1 MEVRKERKDRNRITE
16 QFKDCQLENEKYRIQ
31 EQKHDAMLKFHKEQY
46 LDFKTK
52 LDRINHRH
60 QQDIASTKSA
70 LRDRESELKSLTIRF
85 DTFLR
90 QVQVQLKHFKVS
102 NSDKHA
108 KLNAKIVD
116 SLKKIV
122 KEHDV
127 GNQLEEVNEQTRH
140 EKLADAIG
148 AFNHVVLPVETRSS
162 IGSSHYSANQPS
174 SIREKYNEKVNR
186 LKQDYEHLRMKSDS
200 LQMYS

>member
-90 QVQVQLKHFKVS
+90 QV
-102 NSDKHA
+102 
-108 KLNAKIVD
+108 
-116 SLKKIV
+116 
-122 KEHDV
+122 
-127 GNQLEEVNEQTRH
+127 
-140 EKLADAIG
+140 
-148 AFNHVVLPVETRSS
+148 
-162 IGSSHYSANQPS
+162 
-174 SIREKYNEKVNR
+174 
-186 LKQDYEHLRMKSDS
+186 
-200 LQMYS
+200 